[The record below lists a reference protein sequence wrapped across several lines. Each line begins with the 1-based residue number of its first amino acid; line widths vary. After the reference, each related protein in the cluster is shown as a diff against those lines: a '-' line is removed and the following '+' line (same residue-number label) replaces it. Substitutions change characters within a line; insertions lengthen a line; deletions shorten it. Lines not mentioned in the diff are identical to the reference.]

1 MGKQH
6 GLGIQTNQE
15 GKKQFGLWDS
25 GQPVRW
31 FDKQLVHIVN
41 AGKYDYYT
49 SLSDTTHC
57 SGEHTFEKPAGWDA
71 AMEQI

>member
-41 AGKYDYYT
+41 AGKYDYY
-49 SLSDTTHC
+49 
-57 SGEHTFEKPAGWDA
+57 
-71 AMEQI
+71 